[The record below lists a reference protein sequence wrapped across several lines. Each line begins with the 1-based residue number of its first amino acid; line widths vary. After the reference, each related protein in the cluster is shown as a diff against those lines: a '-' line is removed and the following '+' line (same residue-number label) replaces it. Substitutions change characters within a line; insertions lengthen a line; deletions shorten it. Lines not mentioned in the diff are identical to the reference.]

1 MNIKL
6 DENMP
11 AGLAPVLS
19 DLSHNVE
26 TVAQEGMEG
35 RLDPE
40 IWDRAQ
46 KEARFLITQDL
57 DFSDVR
63 RFAPGTHQGILLVR
77 LRNPG
82 RIALT
87 KIVSEL
93 FRNNDVSDWPGC
105 FIVLTER
112 KLRIRRPVKAI

>member
-11 AGLAPVLS
+11 AGLAPVLA
-19 DLSHNVE
+19 DLGHNVE
-26 TVAQEGMEG
+26 TVVQEGMEG
-35 RLDPE
+35 WADPD
-40 IWDRAQ
+40 IWERVQ
-46 KEARFLITQDL
+46 QESRFLTTQDL

-77 LRNPG
+77 LRAPG

-87 KIVSEL
+87 EIVREL
-93 FRNNDVSDWPGC
+93 FRKENVSDWPGC
-105 FIVLTER
+105 FIVLTET
-112 KLRIRRPVKAI
+112 KLRIRRPIKAI

>member
-11 AGLAPVLS
+11 AGLAQILA
-19 DLSHNVE
+19 DLGHNAE
-26 TVAQEGMEG
+26 TVVQEGMEG
-35 RLDPE
+35 WTDPD
-40 IWDRAQ
+40 IWERVQ
-46 KEARFLITQDL
+46 QETRFLITQDL

-77 LRNPG
+77 LRAPG

-87 KIVSEL
+87 EIVREL
-93 FRNNDVSDWPGC
+93 FRNKDVSDWPGC

-112 KLRIRRPVKAI
+112 KLRIRRPIKAT